1 MRETG
6 DVIVARSARSG
17 TGTRTGM
24 DGGAMGERESE
35 FTWFFRAEYPQ
46 VVRTVHL
53 ILRDAGR
60 AEEVAQ
66 EAFLALYA
74 RWPRISRYER
84 PDLWVRRIA
93 IRLATRVSGRER
105 IRVHRERGAPA
116 ASPRPES
123 TPTDPDLVRA
133 IRTLS
138 PAQRA
143 AVVLF
148 YFEDRPA
155 AEIARILG
163 CAESTVRVHLA
174 HARTRLAELLD
185 ERGEETTDVP

>member
-1 MRETG
+1 VSPT
-6 DVIVARSARSG
+6 ARSKTTMRAKSNR
-17 TGTRTGM
+17 
-24 DGGAMGERESE
+24 GAMQDRDFE
-35 FTWFFRAEYPQ
+35 FTWFFQAEYPQ
-46 VVRTVHL
+46 VVRTVLL
-53 ILRDAGR
+53 IVRDAGQ
-60 AEEVAQ
+60 AEDVAQ

-93 IRLATRVSGRER
+93 IRLAMRVSRRER
-105 IRVHRERGAPA
+105 MRAYRETGAPTA
-116 ASPRPES
+116 GPL
-123 TPTDPDLVRA
+123 PTLSLADPDLVRA
-133 IRTLS
+133 IRGLS

-148 YFEDRPA
+148 YFEDRPV

-163 CAESTVRVHLA
+163 CAQSTVRVHLTR
-174 HARTRLAELLD
+174 ARTRLSELLE

>member
-1 MRETG
+1 MR
-6 DVIVARSARSG
+6 ARTNR
-17 TGTRTGM
+17 
-24 DGGAMGERESE
+24 GATQDRESE
-35 FTWFFRAEYPQ
+35 FTWFFQAEYPQ

-60 AEEVAQ
+60 AEDVAQ

-93 IRLATRVSGRER
+93 IRLAIRVSRRER
-105 IRVHRERGAPA
+105 IRAHRETGAPTA
-116 ASPRPES
+116 GPSPTLS
-123 TPTDPDLVRA
+123 LADPDLVRA
-133 IRTLS
+133 IRELS

-163 CAESTVRVHLA
+163 CAESTVRVHLT
-174 HARTRLAELLD
+174 HARARLAELLE

>member
-1 MRETG
+1 M
-6 DVIVARSARSG
+6 VMRSARPEMG
-17 TGTRTGM
+17 TWAGSNGGRTM
-24 DGGAMGERESE
+24 RERDAEYS
-35 FTWFFRAEYPQ
+35 WFFRAEYPQ

-60 AEEVAQ
+60 AEDIAQ

-84 PDLWVRRIA
+84 PELWVRRVA
-93 IRLATRVSGRER
+93 IRLAVRAAGRER
-105 IRVHRERGAPA
+105 IRGHLERGAPA
-116 ASPRPES
+116 A
-123 TPTDPDLVRA
+123 TPPLGPTPSDPDLVRA

-138 PAQRA
+138 PAQRV

-155 AEIARILG
+155 SEIARILG
-163 CAESTVRVHLA
+163 CAESTARVHLA
-174 HARTRLAELLD
+174 HARTRLAELLG
-185 ERGEETTDVP
+185 ERGEETTHVT

>member
-1 MRETG
+1 MR
-6 DVIVARSARSG
+6 
-17 TGTRTGM
+17 
-24 DGGAMGERESE
+24 ERESE
-35 FTWFFRAEYPQ
+35 FTWFLQVEYPQ

-60 AEEVAQ
+60 AEDVAQ
-66 EAFLALYA
+66 EAFLALYV

-93 IRLATRVSGRER
+93 IRLAMRVAGRER
-105 IRVHRERGAPA
+105 IRVHREDSAPTA
-116 ASPRPES
+116 
-123 TPTDPDLVRA
+123 TPLPDPTSADPDLVRA

-155 AEIARILG
+155 VEIARILDR
-163 CAESTVRVHLA
+163 AESTVRVHLA
-174 HARTRLAELLD
+174 HARTRLAELV
-185 ERGEETTDVP
+185 GEETTDVP

>member
-1 MRETG
+1 M
-6 DVIVARSARSG
+6 VMRSARPEMG
-17 TGTRTGM
+17 TWAGSNGGRTM
-24 DGGAMGERESE
+24 RERDAEYS
-35 FTWFFRAEYPQ
+35 WFFRAEYPQ

-60 AEEVAQ
+60 AEDIAQ

-84 PDLWVRRIA
+84 PELWVRRVA
-93 IRLATRVSGRER
+93 IRLAVRAAGRER
-105 IRVHRERGAPA
+105 IRGHLERGAPA
-116 ASPRPES
+116 A
-123 TPTDPDLVRA
+123 TPPSGPTPGDPDLVRA

-138 PAQRA
+138 PAQRV

-155 AEIARILG
+155 SDIARILG
-163 CAESTVRVHLA
+163 CAESTARVHLA
-174 HARTRLAELLD
+174 HARTRLAELLG
-185 ERGEETTDVP
+185 ERGEETTNVT

>member
-1 MRETG
+1 MRER
-6 DVIVARSARSG
+6 D
-17 TGTRTGM
+17 
-24 DGGAMGERESE
+24 SE

-60 AEEVAQ
+60 AEDVAQ

-74 RWPRISRYER
+74 RWSRISRYER

-93 IRLATRVSGRER
+93 IRLAMRVAGRER
-105 IRVHRERGAPA
+105 IRVHREAGAPVA
-116 ASPRPES
+116 RPLPDP
-123 TPTDPDLVRA
+123 TPADPDLVRA

-143 AVVLF
+143 AIVLF
-148 YFEDRPA
+148 YFEDRPG
-155 AEIARILG
+155 AEIATILG

-174 HARTRLAELLD
+174 HARTRLADLL
-185 ERGEETTDVP
+185 GEGEGMTDVP